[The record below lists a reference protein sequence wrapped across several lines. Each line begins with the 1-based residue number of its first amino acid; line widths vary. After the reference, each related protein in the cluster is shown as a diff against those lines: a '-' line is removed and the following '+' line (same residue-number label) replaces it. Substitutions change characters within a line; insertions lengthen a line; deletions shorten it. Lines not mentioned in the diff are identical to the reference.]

1 MKKET
6 SINYLRA
13 IATLLITNSHF
24 DALYP
29 AGLSFLSFGGLF
41 GNCLFFY
48 VSGYC
53 LTRPRDPFLPW
64 YGRRIKRVYTPYVLF
79 LPLLLLTGYRFLKPL
94 YWVFPIEPYH
104 FLPTILTLYP
114 VFYLFTRLHESG
126 RVKYPAVLAAAA
138 AAQLLYFF
146 LFVDTSGN
154 VVEHYTLMG
163 LLSYFVVM
171 LLGAIHRECLRPKRT
186 LLYLLGAAVSF
197 ALYTL
202 QVFVPLEGALKILQW
217 EIAIVFAFCAGGFF
231 VSLEGRLPT
240 LGAVELLSALTLEIY
255 LVQLPIIE
263 AYSHLLFPAGWIYA
277 LLSIVG
283 VAWALHWLSQKLTGL
298 IPKPKKAR

>member
-64 YGRRIKRVYTPYVLF
+64 YGRRITRVYTPYVLF
-79 LPLLLLTGYRFLKPL
+79 LPLLLLTGYRFLSPL

-104 FLPTILTLYP
+104 FLPTIMTLYP
-114 VFYLFTRLHESG
+114 VFYLCTRLHESG
-126 RVKYPAVLAAAA
+126 RVKYPALLAAAF
-138 AAQLLYFF
+138 AAQLLYFC
-146 LFVDTSGN
+146 LLMDKSEEVVDHFT
-154 VVEHYTLMG
+154 VMG
-163 LLSYFVVM
+163 LLSYFAVM

-186 LLYLLGAAVSF
+186 GLYLLGAAAAF
-197 ALYTL
+197 AVYTL
-202 QVFVPLEGALKILQW
+202 QVFVPLEGMLKILQW
-217 EIAIVFAFCAGGFF
+217 EIAILFAFCAGGFF
-231 VSLEGRLPT
+231 VSLEGRLPRI
-240 LGAVELLSALTLEIY
+240 GAVDLLAALTLEIY

-283 VAWALHWLSQKLTGL
+283 VAWALHYVADKLL
-298 IPKPKKAR
+298 KKLPRRA